1 MQGGLQ
7 VTTIHVREH
16 RELLSLASEILS
28 AASGLESQPSCVA
41 RLRLCFAR
49 AVNSHCED
57 ESLVIAEAVRS
68 GRVCA
73 ALAAGMGRKLACWRA
88 DLAAL
93 NSRWPLSRL
102 HREPAAF
109 TAEFRPLVDALRR
122 YVIKEESQVLA
133 RIDRGLLL

>member
-1 MQGGLQ
+1 L
-7 VTTIHVREH
+7 TTIHVREH
-16 RELLSLASEILS
+16 RELLSLASEILA
-28 AASGLESQPSCVA
+28 AASGPGAEPSGIA

-73 ALAAGMGRKLACWRA
+73 ALAAGLRRELVCWRA

-109 TAEFRPLVDALRR
+109 NAEFRPLVDALRR

-133 RIDRGLLL
+133 WIDGGLLL